1 MKWNPAGID
10 PPAGIDT
17 GTIPALTTQETAVTQ
32 TPYDRMS
39 TPTWGTG
46 APASTERLDPTTRK
60 FAGRQREVTVR
71 IDYCSGSLDGD
82 IGSFAPVLDVL
93 RQLHPEFTEQ
103 PADHDPL
110 NAHYDWSRS
119 FVVKGTGAVVATIRS
134 GLRSDRT
141 DLRVHVTAKG
151 DRGGVLFKAMRIAG
165 VGWLPSRIDVALDV
179 VGDLEYFTKKRT
191 AFDKCL
197 PTGKEAI
204 RIGTRK
210 GVQDPGLTW
219 MSGKSSQPTVV
230 RWYRKGPESGDPHL
244 FDVNRLEFQFRPHDE
259 IVKRA
264 LSRCNDP
271 LEIIA
276 MAGPKW
282 VRDLAAELIG
292 KSPRTTR
299 VVASP
304 VIPSSPDTWWAT
316 FLKQYSM
323 MLYRIAC
330 FINPSDPQSGWNA
343 MWRDIVATAA
353 YSAAR
358 KSGRNPVGDD
368 HWETAVSAK
377 TTAWSTAPASVQPGR
392 AQGSPERPSHQMVAG
407 PEPVVLELSSVV
419 TNPGDSQPMNGSGAV
434 SNRGGKWLFMDGWV
448 NPAKADPG
456 RVLNMMGL
464 LQPDRTG
471 DGVDRG
477 NRRARRARAA
487 G

>member
-1 MKWNPAGID
+1 M
-10 PPAGIDT
+10 T
-17 GTIPALTTQETAVTQ
+17 AL
-32 TPYDRMS
+32 
-39 TPTWGTG
+39 
-46 APASTERLDPTTRK
+46 
-60 FAGRQREVTVR
+60 
-71 IDYCSGSLDGD
+71 
-82 IGSFAPVLDVL
+82 
-93 RQLHPEFTEQ
+93 
-103 PADHDPL
+103 
-110 NAHYDWSRS
+110 
-119 FVVKGTGAVVATIRS
+119 
-134 GLRSDRT
+134 
-141 DLRVHVTAKG
+141 
-151 DRGGVLFKAMRIAG
+151 
-165 VGWLPSRIDVALDV
+165 
-179 VGDLEYFTKKRT
+179 
-191 AFDKCL
+191 
-197 PTGKEAI
+197 
-204 RIGTRK
+204 
-210 GVQDPGLTW
+210 
-219 MSGKSSQPTVV
+219 
-230 RWYRKGPESGDPHL
+230 WYRKGRQSGDTAFH
-244 FDVNRLEFQFRPHDE
+244 DVNRLEFQFRPHDQHLR
-259 IVKRA
+259 RA
-264 LSRCNDP
+264 LSECNDP

-392 AQGSPERPSHQMVAG
+392 AQWAPERPSHQMVAD
-407 PEPVVLELSSVV
+407 PEPVVLERSSVV

-464 LQPDRTG
+464 IQPRPG